1 MIRREL
7 PEEEREVENLIRE
20 AFWNVYRPGCL
31 EHFVMHC
38 LRRDSAFIPE
48 LNLVMRVGER
58 LIGQVAWRNG
68 YYDYAHM
75 SADFRKICGYAP
87 MALLRISEN
96 DGDEVG
102 WRI

>member
-1 MIRREL
+1 
-7 PEEEREVENLIRE
+7 
-20 AFWNVYRPGCL
+20 
-31 EHFVMHC
+31 
-38 LRRDSAFIPE
+38 
-48 LNLVMRVGER
+48 MRVGER

-87 MALLRISEN
+87 MTLLRVSEN

>member
-1 MIRREL
+1 MEFESRL
-7 PEEEREVENLIRE
+7 PSATMRPYIKRY
-20 AFWNVYRPGCL
+20 FWGRHAHPPQVQRYHRTVADLKRTALGSTTL
-31 EHFVMHC
+31 TE
-38 LRRDSAFIPE
+38 
-48 LNLVMRVGER
+48 
-58 LIGQVAWRNG
+58 VAWRNG

-87 MALLRISEN
+87 MTLLRVSEN

>member
-7 PEEEREVENLIRE
+7 PEEEREVE
-20 AFWNVYRPGCL
+20 
-31 EHFVMHC
+31 H
-38 LRRDSAFIPE
+38 
-48 LNLVMRVGER
+48 LVMRVGER

-87 MALLRISEN
+87 MTLLRISEN

>member
-1 MIRREL
+1 ML
-7 PEEEREVENLIRE
+7 PRLLCFLCLLCLAPTAFPGEIPLGETVLLNTRGAALSRYTWKGHSLVPANGENGTLTE
-20 AFWNVYRPGCL
+20 
-31 EHFVMHC
+31 
-38 LRRDSAFIPE
+38 
-48 LNLVMRVGER
+48 
-58 LIGQVAWRNG
+58 VAWRNG

-87 MALLRISEN
+87 MTLLRISEN